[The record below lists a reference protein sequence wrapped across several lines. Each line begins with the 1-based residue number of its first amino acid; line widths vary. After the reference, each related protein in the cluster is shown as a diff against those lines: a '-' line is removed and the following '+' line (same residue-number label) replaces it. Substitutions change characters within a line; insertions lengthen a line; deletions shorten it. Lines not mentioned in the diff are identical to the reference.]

1 MNRLFLATVG
11 LAAMVGLVGSAAGMG
26 FPGRQDE
33 IRGIHE
39 ALRFPLIE
47 VTHVVTT
54 EDGRYVAAAYYQQPQ
69 NRPGTDWNAWVALWD
84 RVTGRRVIF
93 RDAYGPVAIS
103 ADGGLL
109 AMPTYDRK
117 PGERGMGPVGPLALW
132 RVGER
137 KPERTL
143 AWAEMPAPAAPADH
157 GAANPVGVA
166 FTPDGGHVIELTA
179 SGALLLFDARQA
191 GEGKLLAQVT
201 GKGGRG
207 GNGLPEGRWLAAEHA
222 TLRINEAATELGLS
236 TSRRGLAGGL
246 SGRWKLDLAAGKAE
260 LVEEKAA
267 DKPARPKIAPRMPR
281 LSTTTGN
288 GKLVITVEERG
299 TLAVAQVEDGKLL
312 ETLRLDEAPEEQE
325 AAGDRVGRR

>member
-1 MNRLFLATVG
+1 MTRLFLATAI

-54 EDGRYVAAAYYQQPQ
+54 EDGRHVAAAYYQHAQ

-84 RVTGRRVIF
+84 RVTGRRMIF
-93 RDAYGPVAIS
+93 RDAFGPVAIS
-103 ADGGLL
+103 PDGGLL
-109 AMPTYDRK
+109 AMPAYERL
-117 PGERGMGPVGPLALW
+117 PGGRTMGPAGPLALW

-143 AWAEMPAPAAPADH
+143 AWAETPAPAATAER
-157 GAANPVGVA
+157 GATNPIGIA
-166 FTPDGGHVIELTA
+166 FTPDGGHLIQLTA
-179 SGALLLFDARQA
+179 AGVLLLHDTRQSL
-191 GEGKLLAQVT
+191 EGKLLAKVS
-201 GKGGRG
+201 GKA
-207 GNGLPEGRWLAAEHA
+207 LPEGRWLTGEHV
-222 TLRINEAATELGLS
+222 TLRINEGATELGLS

-246 SGRWKLDLAAGKAE
+246 AGRWKLDLAAGKAE

-267 DKPARPKIAPRMPR
+267 PKPAAAKIGQPAPK
-281 LSTTTGN
+281 LSATTGN

-299 TLAVAQVEDGKLL
+299 TLSVAQVEDGKVL

-325 AAGDRVGRR
+325 AAGDRAGRR